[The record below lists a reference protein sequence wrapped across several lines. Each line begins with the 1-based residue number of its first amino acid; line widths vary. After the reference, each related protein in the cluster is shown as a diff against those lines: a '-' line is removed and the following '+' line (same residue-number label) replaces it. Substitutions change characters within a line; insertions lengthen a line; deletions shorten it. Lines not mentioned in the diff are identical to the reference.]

1 MTLTNRWMAVGLASV
16 AVGGCVGAHEAS
28 ARATMDLACAP
39 DELRSA
45 WWSEGGPVYVGDI
58 VVSPSGTH
66 LLLDDQFRSASVR
79 LSDGARSDG
88 SRPTVELSDVTGVR
102 FASPRMT
109 VDAEGRH
116 DYAGAT
122 DVFAVG
128 TATPLVGVPWIVA
141 RDGGGYSQV
150 VANVSQTIDR
160 AIIVERSIRFG
171 EPDGGVWLRAV
182 RFSGT
187 EEARIDLRTAT
198 PDRSVSFESPFS
210 IVVDEARDVVFVA
223 TGEQVE
229 AAPAITRVDLA
240 SEAVT
245 TVHLEVGESAPFI
258 GLAHVGDP
266 GTQLLDVA
274 LTSDGAR
281 LLVTTRDGRLR
292 MLDAETLAVSDE
304 ASVGV
309 VVANQDTYLPSLRSP
324 VATSAEDGLLAMLD
338 EAGRVVIVDA
348 ATMSPVATL
357 DSAAPRTTPD
367 PEHLDDGEARAMVL
381 RFLDDG
387 LIVVTDR
394 GIERFRC
401 PG

>member
-1 MTLTNRWMAVGLASV
+1 MKLTNRWMAIGMASV
-16 AVGGCVGAHEAS
+16 ALTGCVGAHEAS
-28 ARATMDLACAP
+28 VGATADLACTPA
-39 DELRSA
+39 ELRSA
-45 WWSEGGPVYVGDI
+45 WWSEGGPVYLGD
-58 VVSPSGTH
+58 VVLSPSATH

-88 SRPTVELSDVTGVR
+88 STVELTDVAGVR

-122 DVFAVG
+122 DIFAVG
-128 TATPLVGVPWIVA
+128 TATPLVRVPWIIA

-160 AIIVERSIRFG
+160 AILVERSIRFG
-171 EPDGGVWLRAV
+171 ETDGGVWLRAV

-187 EEARIDLRTAT
+187 EETRIDLRAAM
-198 PDRSVSFESPFS
+198 PDGAVSFESPFS
-210 IVVDEARDVVFVA
+210 ILVDEARNVVFVA

-229 AAPAITRVDLA
+229 AAPSITRIDLA
-240 SEAVT
+240 DEAVT
-245 TVHLEVGESAPFI
+245 TVSLDVGETVPFI

-266 GTQLLDVA
+266 GTQLLDVT
-274 LTSDGAR
+274 LSTDGAR

-292 MLDAETLAVSDE
+292 VLDAATLAVTSD
-304 ASVGV
+304 AVTVGV

-324 VATSAEDGLLAMLD
+324 VATAAEDGLIAMLD
-338 EAGRVVIVDA
+338 ETGRVVIVDA
-348 ATMSPVATL
+348 VTMSPVATL
-357 DSAAPRTTPD
+357 DSAAPLTTPD
-367 PEHLDDGEARAMVL
+367 PEHLDDGRPRAMVL